1 MAGESWGIENML
13 ALKLAILVVV
23 SVGILVVSWQSLRN
37 PRSHGFYR
45 FFAFES
51 ILILILLNLEHWFSD
66 PFSVH
71 QIVSWLLLLCS
82 IVLATNGF
90 YLLHVIGRPK
100 SGIESTTTLVMVGAY
115 KYIRHPLYSSLLFL
129 TWGVFFKD
137 VSLLN
142 GALALVATAFL
153 IATAKMEEAENLQ
166 KFGADYAAYM
176 KTTRMFIPFLF

>member
-1 MAGESWGIENML
+1 VLII
-13 ALKLAILVVV
+13 KLAILVVV
-23 SVGILVVSWQSLRN
+23 SVGIFVVSWQFLRN
-37 PRSHGFYR
+37 PRSRGFYR

-51 ILILILLNLEHWFSD
+51 TLVLILLNLENWFRD
-66 PFSVH
+66 PFSIH

-82 IVLATNGF
+82 IVLAAHGF

-129 TWGVFFKD
+129 VWGVFFKD
-137 VSLLN
+137 VSLL
-142 GALALVATAFL
+142 GGILALVATAFL
-153 IATAKMEEAENLQ
+153 IVIAKIEESENIQ
-166 KFGADYAAYM
+166 KFGVEYAAYM

>member
-1 MAGESWGIENML
+1 ML
-13 ALKLAILVVV
+13 ILKLVIFAVV
-23 SVGILVVSWQSLRN
+23 SVGIFVVSWQSLRN

-51 ILILILLNLEHWFSD
+51 ILILILLNLERWFSN
-66 PFSVH
+66 PFSVN

-82 IVLATNGF
+82 IVLAAHGF

-129 TWGVFFKD
+129 AWGAFFK
-137 VSLLN
+137 SPSWL
-142 GALALVATAFL
+142 GGILALVASVFL
-153 IATAKMEEAENLQ
+153 VATAKVEESENIRN
-166 KFGADYAAYM
+166 FGADYGVYM
-176 KTTRMFIPFLF
+176 KTTKMFIPLLF